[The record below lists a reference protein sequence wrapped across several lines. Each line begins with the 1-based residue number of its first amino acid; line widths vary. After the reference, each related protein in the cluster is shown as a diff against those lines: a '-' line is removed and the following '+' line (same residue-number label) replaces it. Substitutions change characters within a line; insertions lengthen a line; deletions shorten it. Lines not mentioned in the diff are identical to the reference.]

1 VLAVHFFG
9 DAKQCGGCRAL
20 EPSMLPSARLAA
32 CPNPNAPGSL
42 KGTHCWTLE
51 EEFGTCELSR
61 RHAGGASDALT
72 GYYALALRLQPMPS
86 LLTQQQEKQ
95 QQQQRLE
102 VETIRNV
109 PGYCP

>member
-1 VLAVHFFG
+1 
-9 DAKQCGGCRAL
+9 
-20 EPSMLPSARLAA
+20 
-32 CPNPNAPGSL
+32 
-42 KGTHCWTLE
+42 
-51 EEFGTCELSR
+51 
-61 RHAGGASDALT
+61 
-72 GYYALALRLQPMPS
+72 MPS